1 MWRYCIEVL
10 PVAHTILS
18 IRMPTAGAT
27 VAFFL
32 HNLLGVL
39 IIGHTP
45 IPITVPSTRTATAK
59 FGING
64 FGVLAIGH
72 TILSIIVIAAG
83 ATGIRTHH

>member
-1 MWRYCIEVL
+1 
-10 PVAHTILS
+10 
-18 IRMPTAGAT
+18 MPTAGAT

-59 FGING
+59 FWING

-72 TILSIIVIAAG
+72 TILSIVVIATWT
-83 ATGIRTHH
+83 TGIRTHH